1 MGASMGL
8 SMGGPLSQEMV
19 IAGAGMG
26 GLSTSIAMGLEGFS
40 TTLIERR
47 NVFAELGAGIQ
58 LGPNST
64 RILDR
69 WGLMQSLET
78 YAAWPKQIE
87 VFRFD
92 QTSALAKLDL
102 GPNFKSRYGAPYVTI
117 HRADFQASL
126 YKRMLAIG
134 QTDFRMG
141 STLVHLN
148 NQNDGVGIELRTQ
161 LLPAEQSPLC
171 SIALRTTTEEPGTTK
186 TTHLFATALIG
197 ADGVSSE
204 VRRLQW
210 PHRRINA
217 TPHLAYRATVP
228 QKLLPLKLRQ
238 DGVRVFLGPQMHCVL
253 YPVRCGEWLN
263 IVALMEAPFDA
274 EHASDALQTPL
285 QQVWTEK
292 VSLDARREHFRLAL
306 KGASSDLQELFKA
319 VGEWSA
325 WRLFDANP
333 LSSAD
338 QMVQGRVALL
348 GDAAHPML
356 PFLAQGAGMSIED
369 AERLTK
375 AWSNQDQSP
384 VQRLQTYGQNRW
396 LRNARVQR
404 RARSNA
410 TVFHAT
416 GMMAGLRDLGLAV
429 LGERLLDM
437 PWLYGYR

>member
-1 MGASMGL
+1 
-8 SMGGPLSQEMV
+8 
-19 IAGAGMG
+19 
-26 GLSTSIAMGLEGFS
+26 
-40 TTLIERR
+40 
-47 NVFAELGAGIQ
+47 
-58 LGPNST
+58 
-64 RILDR
+64 
-69 WGLMQSLET
+69 
-78 YAAWPKQIE
+78 
-87 VFRFD
+87 
-92 QTSALAKLDL
+92 
-102 GPNFKSRYGAPYVTI
+102 
-117 HRADFQASL
+117 
-126 YKRMLAIG
+126 
-134 QTDFRMG
+134 
-141 STLVHLN
+141 
-148 NQNDGVGIELRTQ
+148 
-161 LLPAEQSPLC
+161 
-171 SIALRTTTEEPGTTK
+171 
-186 TTHLFATALIG
+186 
-197 ADGVSSE
+197 
-204 VRRLQW
+204 
-210 PHRRINA
+210 
-217 TPHLAYRATVP
+217 
-228 QKLLPLKLRQ
+228 
-238 DGVRVFLGPQMHCVL
+238 
-253 YPVRCGEWLN
+253 
-263 IVALMEAPFDA
+263 VALMEAPFDA

-369 AERLTK
+369 AERLAK

>member
-1 MGASMGL
+1 MRQG
-8 SMGGPLSQEMV
+8 MV

-26 GLSTSIAMGLEGFS
+26 GLSASIALGLEGHSS
-40 TTLIERR
+40 TVLERR
-47 NVFAELGAGIQ
+47 DVFAELGAGIQ

-64 RILDR
+64 RILLQ
-69 WGLMQSLET
+69 WGLSEALKT
-78 YAAWPKQIE
+78 YAAWPEQIE

-92 QTSALAKLDL
+92 QTSSLAKLDL
-102 GPNFKSRYGAPYVTI
+102 GVNFKDRYGAPYVTI
-117 HRADFQASL
+117 HRADFQALL

-134 QTDFRMG
+134 QTDLRMG
-141 STLVHLN
+141 SSLVDLK
-148 NQNDGVGIELRTQ
+148 NQNDGVDIEIRTRA
-161 LLPAEQSPLC
+161 LSPAQSPLG
-171 SIALRTTTEEPGTTK
+171 SDTTQRAKTDLDALPMMQL
-186 TTHLFATALIG
+186 HASALIG

-204 VRRLQW
+204 VRRLEW
-210 PHRRINA
+210 PHRRIHA

-238 DGVRVFLGPQMHCVL
+238 SGVRVFLGPQMHCVQ
-253 YPVRCGEWLN
+253 YPIRCGEWLN

-274 EHASDALQTPL
+274 EHAMTEVQAPL
-285 QQVWTEK
+285 QQAWTEK
-292 VSLDARREHFRLAL
+292 VSLDVMREHFRLAL

-333 LSSAD
+333 LTGAH

-369 AERLTK
+369 ADRLAK
-375 AWSNQDQSP
+375 AWSHQDLSP
-384 VQRLQTYGQNRW
+384 GQRLQTYGNARW
-396 LRNARVQR
+396 LRNARVQK
-404 RARSNA
+404 RARANA
-410 TVFHAT
+410 SIFHAS
-416 GMMAGLRDLGLAV
+416 GVMAGIRDLGLAV

-437 PWLYGYR
+437 PWLYGHR

>member
-1 MGASMGL
+1 M
-8 SMGGPLSQEMV
+8 SQGMV

-26 GLSTSIAMGLEGFS
+26 GLSASIAMGLEGFS
-40 TTLIERR
+40 STLLERR
-47 NVFAELGAGIQ
+47 DAFAELGAGIQ

-64 RILDR
+64 RILKQ
-69 WGLMQSLET
+69 WGLMPDLEA

-92 QTSALAKLDL
+92 QSSVLAKLDL
-102 GPNFKSRYGAPYVTI
+102 GAHFKDRYGAPYVTI
-117 HRADFQASL
+117 HRADLQSSL
-126 YKRMLAIG
+126 FKRMLAIG
-134 QTDFRMG
+134 QTDLRMG
-141 STLVHLN
+141 STLVDLE
-148 NQNDGVGIELRTQ
+148 NQHNGVDIEVRTQ
-161 LLPAEQSPLC
+161 PLSLAQNPPDLSAAQTMKGDLDC
-171 SIALRTTTEEPGTTK
+171 SQTTRL
-186 TTHLFATALIG
+186 HASVLIG

-238 DGVRVFLGPQMHCVL
+238 HGVRVFLGPQMHCVQ
-253 YPVRCGEWLN
+253 YPIRGGEWLN

-274 EHASDALQTPL
+274 DHANNSMRSSLQHA
-285 QQVWTEK
+285 WTEK

-306 KGASSDLQELFKA
+306 KGASAELQDLFKA
-319 VGEWSA
+319 VDEWSA

-369 AERLTK
+369 ADRLAK
-375 AWSNQDQSP
+375 AWSSQDLSP
-384 VQRLQTYGQNRW
+384 VERLKTYGNARW

-404 RARSNA
+404 RAKANA
-410 TVFHAT
+410 AVFHAS
-416 GMMAGLRDLGLAV
+416 GVKAVLRDLGLAV